1 MLQATS
7 SRETRDSA
15 REVKFVLPADRAERV
30 LVWAR
35 SRLAPD
41 THGGGPTG
49 DEYRTTT
56 IYFDTE
62 TRAVYDRQGS
72 YGRSKY
78 RIRRY
83 GTSDVVFLERKMRT
97 STLLSKRR
105 TAIAAQQVE
114 AQLASG
120 HGADPAVRWFLDR
133 LTMRRLHPV
142 CQVTYRRHA
151 LVGLSPNGPMRLTV
165 DYDLA
170 ARPNRTSVFADG
182 SGVPVAPGFA
192 ILEMKFCVDSPAV
205 FRQIVTD
212 FQLSAAPVS
221 KYRLAVSALDAL
233 EPASNQPE
241 RARRSCPDGDQATD
255 LTGYANA

>member
-30 LVWAR
+30 LAWAR

-41 THGGGPTG
+41 TYGGGPAG

-62 TRAVYDRQGS
+62 TRAVYERQGS

-78 RIRRY
+78 RLRRY
-83 GTSDVVFLERKMRT
+83 GTSDIVFLERKMRT
-97 STLLSKRR
+97 STRLSKRR
-105 TAIAAQQVE
+105 TAIAAREVE
-114 AQLASG
+114 AQLTSG
-120 HGADPAVRWFLDR
+120 QAADPAIRWFVDR
-133 LTMRRLHPV
+133 LRVRRLIPV

-165 DYDLA
+165 DYDLTA
-170 ARPNRTSVFADG
+170 QPNRTRVFVDG
-182 SGVPVAPGFA
+182 EGVPVIPGFA

-221 KYRLAVSALDAL
+221 KYRLAGDALDAL
-233 EPASNQPE
+233 EAASRHEE
-241 RARRSCPDGDQATD
+241 RTRQSRPGDGHATD